1 MLVYNKVEKYIRE
14 ENYIMNFV
22 EPFRD
27 KQKILAIKK
36 LLREEKSP
44 RNYLIFTLGINSAL
58 RASDLLRLKVG
69 DLLTDSGDIRE
80 YLYVKT
86 RKTGRE
92 LKIYINDNIQ
102 KAIRFYIYNENSLD
116 PENWLFYSK
125 RNKDRAI
132 SRIRLWVLIRR
143 WAKLVEL
150 SEERFGCHS
159 LRKTWGYHARLS
171 GFDIEAIREKLGH
184 RNSNITK
191 RYLGITQREINDMEK
206 SLNI

>member
-14 ENYIMNFV
+14 GNYIMNFV
-22 EPFRD
+22 EPFRE

-116 PENWLFYSK
+116 PDNWLFYSK
-125 RNKDRAI
+125 RNRNRAI

>member
-1 MLVYNKVEKYIRE
+1 MLVYNEVVKYIIRG
-14 ENYIMNFV
+14 NYIMNFV

-27 KQKILAIKK
+27 KQKIIAIKK

-44 RNYLIFTLGINSAL
+44 RNYLMFTLGINSAL

-69 DLLTDSGDIRE
+69 DLLTDLGDIRE

-86 RKTGRE
+86 KKTGRE
-92 LKIYINDNIQ
+92 LKIYVNDNMQ
-102 KAIRFYIYNENSLD
+102 KAIKFYIYNENGLD
-116 PENWLFYSK
+116 PDNWLFYSK
-125 RNKDRAI
+125 RNRERAI

-143 WAKLVEL
+143 WAKLVKL
-150 SEERFGCHS
+150 SEERFGSHS

-171 GFDIEAIREKLGH
+171 GFDIETIREKLGH

-191 RYLGITQREINDMEK
+191 RYLGITQREINDIEK

>member
-1 MLVYNKVEKYIRE
+1 
-14 ENYIMNFV
+14 MNFV

-44 RNYLIFTLGINSAL
+44 RNYLMFTLGINSAL

-86 RKTGRE
+86 KKTGRE

-116 PENWLFYSK
+116 PDNWLFYSK

-143 WAKLVEL
+143 WAKLVKL

-171 GFDIEAIREKLGH
+171 GFNIEAIREKLGH

>member
-1 MLVYNKVEKYIRE
+1 
-14 ENYIMNFV
+14 MNFV

-86 RKTGRE
+86 KKTGRE

-102 KAIRFYIYNENSLD
+102 KAIKFYIYNEDSLD
-116 PENWLFYSK
+116 PGNWLFYSK
-125 RNKDRAI
+125 RNRNRAI

-150 SEERFGCHS
+150 NGERFGCHS
-159 LRKTWGYHARLS
+159 LRKTWGYHARIS
-171 GFDIEAIREKLGH
+171 GFNIEAIREKLGH

>member
-1 MLVYNKVEKYIRE
+1 MKGDLK
-14 ENYIMNFV
+14 MNFV

-58 RASDLLRLKVG
+58 RASDLLRAKVG
-69 DLLTDSGDIRE
+69 DLLTDSGDIKE

-86 RKTGRE
+86 KKTGRE
-92 LKIYINDNIQ
+92 LKIYINENMQ
-102 KAIRFYIYNENSLD
+102 KAIKLYIEREPSLD
-116 PENWLFYSK
+116 PDDWLFYSK
-125 RNKDRAI
+125 RNRDRAI

-143 WAKLVEL
+143 WAKLVNL
-150 SEERFGCHS
+150 NEERFGCHS
-159 LRKTWGYHARLS
+159 LRKTWGYHARLG
-171 GFDIEAIREKLGH
+171 GFDIETIRKKLGH
-184 RNSNITK
+184 RNSEVTK
-191 RYLGITQREINDMEK
+191 TYLGISQEEINSMEK

>member
-1 MLVYNKVEKYIRE
+1 MLMYNKVEKYIRE

-22 EPFRD
+22 EPFRE

-44 RNYLIFTLGINSAL
+44 RNYLLFTLGINSAL

-69 DLLTDSGDIRE
+69 DLLTDSGDIRK

-86 RKTGRE
+86 KKTGRE

-102 KAIRFYIYNENSLD
+102 KAIRFYIDNENSLD
-116 PENWLFYSK
+116 PDNWLFYSK
-125 RNKDRAI
+125 RNRNRAI

-143 WAKLVEL
+143 WARLVEL
-150 SEERFGCHS
+150 NEERFGCHS
-159 LRKTWGYHARLS
+159 LRKTWGYHARMS
-171 GFDIEAIREKLGH
+171 GFNIEAIREKLGH

-191 RYLGITQREINDMEK
+191 RYLGITQKEINDMEK